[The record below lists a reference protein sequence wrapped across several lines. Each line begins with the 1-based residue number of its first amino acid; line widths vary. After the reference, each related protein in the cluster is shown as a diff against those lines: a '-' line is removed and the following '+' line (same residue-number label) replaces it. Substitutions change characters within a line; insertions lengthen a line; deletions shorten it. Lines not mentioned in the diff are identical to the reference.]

1 VHSQLNQRPMSFRTF
16 RIPVSNP
23 EPFEGPMNTFIQ
35 SHRIL
40 KVERHFVADGEH
52 SFWTFC
58 IDFMDGPGGAS
69 GESGTAGSGRSKID
83 YREVLKPDEFA
94 LFSRLRELRKEL
106 AATES
111 VPVYVVFTNEQL
123 AQVIQRRVTTRNAR
137 EQIDGVGGARMEKYG
152 QQLLDCL
159 SQLEWPQPVEA
170 PV

>member
-1 VHSQLNQRPMSFRTF
+1 MSFRTF

-23 EPFEGPMNTFIQ
+23 EPFEGPMNAFLR
-35 SHRIL
+35 SHRVL

-58 IDFMDGPGGAS
+58 VDFMDGPGGTSS
-69 GESGTAGSGRSKID
+69 GSSSGGGKSKID

-123 AQVIQRRVTTRNAR
+123 AQFVQRRVTTREAL
-137 EQIDGVGGARMEKYG
+137 EQIDGVGGARLEKYG

-159 SQLEWPQPVEA
+159 SQLEWPQTAEA
-170 PV
+170 PS